1 MLDKDKPEFW
11 RSVKPD
17 STITLTDEQS
27 IVDSIERGEGVSG
40 RDYIVESIWKI
51 QHDELLAEWLL
62 FNLGD
67 DEQNIYLVLKIV
79 DQHIDI
85 YVYYEPD
92 EFPPGNRRDVV
103 ERGDEW
109 IFEEPADFD
118 NFKYDELGLMREII
132 MNVEIKKDDDI
143 RNEDV
148 AYRMK
153 GQGVMYG
160 NCTHDPAQ
168 AGIGRIMATVVEYS
182 TDDSYDNP
190 EMMILELGG
199 EHSDEGGLIS
209 LMLGCG
215 INLSDVDVLKSQK
228 EKPVERKKLTLWE
241 KLLIKMSK

>member
-1 MLDKDKPEFW
+1 
-11 RSVKPD
+11 
-17 STITLTDEQS
+17 
-27 IVDSIERGEGVSG
+27 
-40 RDYIVESIWKI
+40 
-51 QHDELLAEWLL
+51 
-62 FNLGD
+62 
-67 DEQNIYLVLKIV
+67 
-79 DQHIDI
+79 
-85 YVYYEPD
+85 
-92 EFPPGNRRDVV
+92 
-103 ERGDEW
+103 
-109 IFEEPADFD
+109 
-118 NFKYDELGLMREII
+118 

-148 AYRMK
+148 AYRKK
-153 GQGVMYG
+153 GQGEMYG

-168 AGIGRIMATVVEYS
+168 AGIGRIMATLVEYS